1 MSANQ
6 IPEEPHGNQSKPGKY
21 YTRTLVGESNCFA
34 LIFWL
39 VERKWSTTKHT
50 PGVQVTFLL

>member
-34 LIFWL
+34 LIF
-39 VERKWSTTKHT
+39 
-50 PGVQVTFLL
+50 